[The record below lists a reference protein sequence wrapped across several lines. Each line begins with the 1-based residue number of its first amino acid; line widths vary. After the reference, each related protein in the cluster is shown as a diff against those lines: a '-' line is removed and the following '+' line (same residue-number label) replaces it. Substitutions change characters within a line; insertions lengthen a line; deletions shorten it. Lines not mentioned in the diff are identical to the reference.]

1 MESPDDKDQVLVFE
15 VGTLNILSSSMRKP
29 SIILLICLI
38 FWSCKSEIPPT
49 LILTNGKIWTGEG
62 PETFVEAL
70 AINGNIITETGDS
83 KSILALAGDETQVI
97 DLQGKLVT
105 AGFNDA
111 HIHFLGGSM
120 GLTQVDLLATKSLEE
135 VISITTEFIS
145 TNPEKEWITGRGWQY
160 TYFES
165 GLPDHETM
173 KALYIDKPVFL
184 KAYDGHSAYAN
195 PKALELAGI
204 TSSTVFEGFGE
215 VVKDSNGNPT
225 GALKEGAMDL
235 VGKLVPE
242 PSYQDKL
249 RALRKG
255 LDLAA
260 SLGITSMQ
268 NSSGSEE
275 ELKLYLDLFSKNE
288 LTARYSASFS
298 VGENSTP
305 EELDR
310 FNFLKDSIGTENP
323 WIRADAI
330 KFMIDGV
337 IESHTAAMLEHYADL
352 LPSDEL
358 ALGLINIPSEK
369 FQSLVKDLDAKG
381 FRLYTH
387 AIGDRGVREVFS
399 AYENAISTNSPRERR
414 HRIEHIETI
423 SPDDIPRFSKSGILA
438 SMEPIHADPATVGV
452 WSKAIGAERLPWSFA
467 WKSILNSGAQLVFS
481 SDWPACISLDPIR
494 GIHVAVN
501 RRDPSGFPEEGW
513 IPREKISVYEAMKA
527 YTSMGAYSSFEERKK
542 GLIKVGYLADL
553 IVLSK
558 DVFTVDPMKIHE
570 IMVEKTIL
578 DGKIIF
584 EKK

>member
-1 MESPDDKDQVLVFE
+1 
-15 VGTLNILSSSMRKP
+15 MRKP

-83 KSILALAGDETQVI
+83 KSILALAGDDTQVI

-173 KALYIDKPVFL
+173 KALHIDKPVFL

-249 RALRKG
+249 QALRKG

-268 NSSGSEE
+268 NASGSEE
-275 ELKLYLDLFSKNE
+275 ELKLYLDLLSKNE

-305 EELDR
+305 EQLDR
-310 FNFLKDSIGTENP
+310 FNFLKDSIGKENP

-358 ALGLINIPSEK
+358 ALGMINIPSEK

-399 AYENAISTNSPRERR
+399 AYENAISTNPPRERR

-467 WKSILNSGAQLVFS
+467 WKSILNSGAQLIFS

-513 IPREKISVYEAMKA
+513 IPQEKISVYEAMKA
-527 YTSMGAYSSFEERKK
+527 YTSMGAYSSFEESKK

-553 IVLSK
+553 IVLSE

>member
-1 MESPDDKDQVLVFE
+1 
-15 VGTLNILSSSMRKP
+15 MRKP
-29 SIILLICLI
+29 SIIFLICLI
-38 FWSCKSEIPPT
+38 FWNCKSENPPT

-62 PETFVEAL
+62 PDIFVEAL
-70 AINGNIITETGDS
+70 AINGNMITETSDS
-83 KSILALAGDETQVI
+83 KSILALAGDDTQVI

-120 GLTQVDLLATKSLEE
+120 GLTQVDLLATKSLDE

-160 TYFES
+160 TYFDS

-173 KALYIDKPVFL
+173 KSLSIEKPVFL

-204 TSSTVFEGFGE
+204 TSATVFEGFGE

-225 GALKEGAMDL
+225 GALKEGAMNL

-242 PSYQDKL
+242 PSHEEKL
-249 RALRKG
+249 QALRTGMK
-255 LDLAA
+255 LAA

-268 NSSGSEE
+268 NASGSEE
-275 ELKLYLDLFSKNE
+275 ELKLYLDLLSQNE
-288 LTARYSASFS
+288 LTVRYGASFS
-298 VGENSTP
+298 VGENSTL
-305 EELDR
+305 EELER
-310 FNFLKDSIGTENP
+310 FHFLKDSLGTENP

-352 LPSDEL
+352 LPDDEL
-358 ALGLINIPSEK
+358 ALGLINIPSDK
-369 FQSLVKDLDAKG
+369 FRSLVKDLDAKG

-399 AYENAISTNSPRERR
+399 AYENAISINPSRERR

-423 SPDDIPRFSKSGILA
+423 SPDDIPRFSRSGILA

-452 WSKAIGAERLPWSFA
+452 WSKAIGDERLPRSFA
-467 WKSILNSGAQLVFS
+467 WNSILKSGAQLVFS

-501 RRDPSGFPEEGW
+501 RRDPSGFPEGAW
-513 IPREKISVYEAMKA
+513 IAQEKISIYEAMKA
-527 YTSMGAYSSFEERKK
+527 YTSMGAYSSFEENKK
-542 GLIKVGYLADL
+542 GLLKENHLADL
-553 IVLSK
+553 IVLSE
-558 DVFTVDPMKIHE
+558 DIFTIDPMKIHSVR
-570 IMVEKTIL
+570 VEKTIVN
-578 DGKIIF
+578 GKVIF
-584 EKK
+584 EK